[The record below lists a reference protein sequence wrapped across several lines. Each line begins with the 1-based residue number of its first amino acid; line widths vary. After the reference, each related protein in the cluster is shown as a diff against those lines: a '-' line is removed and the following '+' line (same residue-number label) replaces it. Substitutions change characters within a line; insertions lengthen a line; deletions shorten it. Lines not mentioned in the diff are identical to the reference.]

1 MCNTQIL
8 RYLYIIFDYIYMVKF
23 DNIYYLLNKIII
35 HKKIFIKLE
44 LNREKTENL
53 LENNINLILRSYL
66 KT

>member
-35 HKKIFIKLE
+35 HKKIFIQI
-44 LNREKTENL
+44 
-53 LENNINLILRSYL
+53 NIH
-66 KT
+66 